1 MNKQVLITGASSGI
15 GKEYTFNYAK
25 QKYNLILVARNKTK
39 LNKIKKELVTKYNIK
54 CKIIICD
61 LSKPIEIQKLI
72 KKIKLEKIE
81 ILINNAGFGEKN
93 TFNLSKIT
101 TDENMINVHV
111 LATTLLTKSV
121 YNKMLKQNSGTI
133 INVASIAGYLYTS
146 KSNIIY
152 NSTKR
157 YIIHFSKCL
166 QEEINSLNKNIKVQA
181 LCPGFTKT
189 NFNKTKIFERMFPKI
204 YSFMYMDAKDVVT
217 QSIKALKNKSVVYT
231 PGKKNKLARIYL
243 KIKN

>member
-1 MNKQVLITGASSGI
+1 MSKQVLITGASSGI
-15 GKEYTFNYAK
+15 GKEYAFNYAK
-25 QKYNLILVARNKTK
+25 QEHNLILVSRNKTK
-39 LNKIKKELVTKYNIK
+39 LNEIKNELESKYNIK

-61 LSKPIEIQKLI
+61 LSKPAEIKKLI
-72 KKIKLEKIE
+72 KKTKSEKIDV
-81 ILINNAGFGEKN
+81 LINNAGFGEKN

-166 QEEINSLNKNIKVQA
+166 QEEINSFNKNIKVQA

-189 NFNKTKIFERMFPKI
+189 NFNKTKIFERIFPKV
-204 YSFMYMDAKDVVT
+204 YNFMYMDAEEVVS
-217 QSIKALKNKSVVYT
+217 QSIKALKNKRVGYT
-231 PGKKNKLARIYL
+231 PGKKNRFARIFL
-243 KIKN
+243 KVKN